1 MSLGPYRIQKLIQDL
16 LRNPAAAAEFA
27 SDQEP
32 AYDAYALTDEERAL
46 MREGTLPALHK
57 LGMHPNLQMKF
68 MRLKAP
74 RPPGAPGLMDAYL
87 ERLQVR

>member
-1 MSLGPYRIQKLIQDL
+1 MTAAYRVHRLIQDL

-27 SDQEP
+27 KDQEP
-32 AYDAYALTDEERAL
+32 AYESYGLSDGEKALLRD
-46 MREGTLPALHK
+46 GSLPALHQ

-68 MRLKAP
+68 MRLRAP

-87 ERLQVR
+87 ERLKAR

>member
-1 MSLGPYRIQKLIQDL
+1 MSGAYRVQKLIQDL

-27 SDQEP
+27 RDQEP
-32 AYDAYALTDEERAL
+32 AYESYGLTDDERSL
-46 MREGTLPALHK
+46 LRDGSPPALHK
-57 LGMHPNLQMKF
+57 AGMHPNLQMKF

-87 ERLQVR
+87 DRLLER